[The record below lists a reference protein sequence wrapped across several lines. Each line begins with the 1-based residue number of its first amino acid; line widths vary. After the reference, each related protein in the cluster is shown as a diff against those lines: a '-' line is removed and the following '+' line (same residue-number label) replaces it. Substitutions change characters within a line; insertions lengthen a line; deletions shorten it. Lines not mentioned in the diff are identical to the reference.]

1 MIYGQLWPRN
11 EYSRHEGNVSL
22 SNLFAHADIS
32 TSISCP
38 QFCGKMLGKIRA
50 TGGSVAAVAEGVDT
64 SRLGLQNFSLS
75 TAWNWWSSSLPYLW
89 LSSLL
94 FVLSS
99 SLLYLWSSS
108 LLYLWS
114 FSLLYLWLS
123 SLVYL
128 WSSSLLYLWSS
139 SLLYLWSSSLLYLW
153 LPSLLYLWSVYTAVW
168 GNNETCPVTV
178 EILFEQKSA
187 IFDDICP

>member
-114 FSLLYLWLS
+114 FSLLYLWSS

-128 WSSSLLYLWSS
+128 WSSSLINCGR
-139 SLLYLWSSSLLYLW
+139 LLYFICGCLLYFIYGRSSRGLTEENTQ
-153 LPSLLYLWSVYTAVW
+153 LGIISPIGYLKPLI
-168 GNNETCPVTV
+168 GD
-178 EILFEQKSA
+178 ILSN
-187 IFDDICP
+187 